1 MLLKEADYAPITD
14 RAFMK
19 LLEIFLNVVVF
30 MMMSSVKQCMCVRA
44 QGIKHMKR

>member
-1 MLLKEADYAPITD
+1 MFLKDADYAPIRD

-30 MMMSSVKQCMCVRA
+30 MTLSSLKQYMCVRA
-44 QGIKHMKR
+44 QGIKA